1 MVMGTALTLIVV
13 ACAALIVW
21 AFITGRVSAARRRTY
36 LPGGDEAKQQPRTAN
51 PPQGEPPIEPG
62 AGNSGD

>member
-1 MVMGTALTLIVV
+1 MATALTLIVILV

-36 LPGGDEAKQQPRTAN
+36 LPPTAKPSPGSPVSDDAGT
-51 PPQGEPPIEPG
+51 PP
-62 AGNSGD
+62 NSDPAA